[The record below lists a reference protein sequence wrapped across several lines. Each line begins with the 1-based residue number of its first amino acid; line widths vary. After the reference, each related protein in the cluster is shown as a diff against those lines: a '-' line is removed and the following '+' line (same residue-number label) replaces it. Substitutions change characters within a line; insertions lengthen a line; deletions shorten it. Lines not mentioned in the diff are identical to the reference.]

1 MYYGISGGIYTRMFE
16 ELSSKFD
23 RVFKFIRGKGKVTEE
38 GIDEFLREVRR
49 VLLDADVNYKVV
61 KDFTQAV
68 KADVLLKNIVSSI
81 NPGKLMIDTINN
93 QLITL
98 MGEKRTDIKFSNQI
112 PSVIMIVGLQ
122 GSGKTTFSAKLAR
135 YLRSKG
141 RSPALA
147 ACDVYRPA
155 AIEQLKV
162 LGSQIDVN
170 VYSEDTKEPVKIA
183 QNAIEFCR
191 KNMKDTLIVDTA
203 GRLAIDEEMMKEV
216 ETLKAKLN
224 PSEILFVVDAM
235 TGQDA
240 VNTAKEFHN
249 RLDYDGV
256 ILTKLDGDTRGGAAL
271 SIRAVVSKP
280 IKFVSIGEKLDAI
293 EPFYPDRMASRILGR
308 GDMTSLV
315 EKAAEVLPEE
325 LDEKK
330 IKKLEEKLRKNK
342 FDFDDF
348 LEQLQQIKKM
358 GSLSQLVGMIPG
370 ADKMLKGKE
379 IDEKPLKKV
388 EAVITSMTR
397 KERGNP
403 NILNGSRRK
412 RIASGSGTTI
422 QEVNKVIKQFNEM
435 QKMIKQMKKGKLN
448 NLFKSFNIPNFN

>member
-1 MYYGISGGIYTRMFE
+1 MFE

-23 RVFKFIRGKGKVTEE
+23 RVFKFIKGKGKVTEE

-61 KDFTQAV
+61 KDFTEAV
-68 KADVLLKNIVSSI
+68 KADVLSKNIVSSI

-93 QLITL
+93 QLIAL
-98 MGEKRTDIKFSNQI
+98 MGETRADIKFSNRI

-122 GSGKTTFSAKLAR
+122 GSGKTTFAAKLAR
-135 YLRSKG
+135 HLRSKG

-162 LGSQIDVN
+162 LGNQIDVN
-170 VYSEDTKEPVKIA
+170 VYSEDTKEPVKIG

-203 GRLAIDEEMMKEV
+203 GRLAIDEDMMKEV
-216 ETLKAKLN
+216 ETLKEKLN

-249 RLDYDGV
+249 RLDYEGV
-256 ILTKLDGDTRGGAAL
+256 VLTKLDGDTRGGAAL

-280 IKFVSIGEKLDAI
+280 IKFSSVGEKLDAI
-293 EPFYPDRMASRILGR
+293 EAFHPDRMASRILGR
-308 GDMTSLV
+308 GDLTSLV

-330 IKKLEEKLRKNK
+330 IKKLEEKFRQNK

-370 ADKMLKGKE
+370 ADRMLKGKE
-379 IDEKPLKKV
+379 LDEKPLKKV
-388 EAVITSMTR
+388 EAVITSMTK

-422 QEVNKVIKQFNEM
+422 QDVNKVIKQFNEM

-448 NLFKSFNIPNFN
+448 NLFKSFNIPNFK

>member
-1 MYYGISGGIYTRMFE
+1 MFE
-16 ELSSKFD
+16 DLSSKFD
-23 RVFKFIRGKGKVTEE
+23 RIFRFIKGKGKITEQ
-38 GIDEFLREVRR
+38 GIDDFLREVRR

-61 KDFTQAV
+61 KDFTEGV
-68 KADVLLKNIVSSI
+68 KSGVLSSNIVNSI
-81 NPGKLMIDTINN
+81 NPGKMMIDTINKR
-93 QLITL
+93 LIAL
-98 MGEKRTDIKFSNQI
+98 MGEKRTDMKFSGQI
-112 PSVIMIVGLQ
+112 PSVIMLVGLQ
-122 GSGKTTFSAKLAR
+122 GSGKTTFAAKLAR
-135 YLRSKG
+135 YLKSKG

-162 LGSQIDVN
+162 LGSQIDIS
-170 VYSEDTKEPVKIA
+170 VYSEDINTPGAEPVKIA
-183 QNAIEFCR
+183 LNAVEFCR
-191 KNMKDTLIVDTA
+191 QNHKDTLIVDTA
-203 GRLAIDEEMMKEV
+203 GRLAIDEEMMQEV
-216 ETLKAKLN
+216 ETLKQKLN

-271 SIRAVVSKP
+271 SIRAVVTKP
-280 IKFVSIGEKLDAI
+280 IKFVGIGEKLDAI

-308 GDMTSLV
+308 GDLTSLV
-315 EKAAEVLPEE
+315 EKAAEVLPQE

-330 IKKLEEKLRKNK
+330 IKKLEESFRKNR
-342 FDFDDF
+342 FDFNDF

-358 GSLSQLVGMIPG
+358 GPISQLIGMIPG
-370 ADKMLKGKE
+370 ADRMMKGQE

-388 EAVITSMTR
+388 EAVITSMTN
-397 KERGNP
+397 KEREKP
-403 NILNGSRRK
+403 ELLNGSRRK
-412 RIASGSGTTI
+412 RIASGSGTSI
-422 QEVNKVIKQFNEM
+422 QDVNKVIKQFNEM

-448 NLFKSFNIPNFN
+448 NLFKNFNLPNFN